1 MARKVLRATLLI
13 MYQSLTL
20 KLRGSLTIDWL
31 SRSYRD
37 VKCGCSL
44 GLLFCQIL
52 WVILSLDHSGT
63 AEC

>member
-1 MARKVLRATLLI
+1 MARKVLGTRLLI
-13 MYQSLTL
+13 LYQSLTL
-20 KLRGSLTIDWL
+20 KLRGSLTVDWL

-44 GLLFCQIL
+44 GLLFRQVL
-52 WVILSLDHSGT
+52 WLILSLDHSGT